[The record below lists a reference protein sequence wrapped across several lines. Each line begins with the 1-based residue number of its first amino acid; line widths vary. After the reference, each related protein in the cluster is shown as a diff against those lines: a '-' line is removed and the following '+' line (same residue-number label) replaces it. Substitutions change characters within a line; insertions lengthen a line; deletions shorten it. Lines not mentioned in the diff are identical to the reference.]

1 MSLLSKKI
9 ALSVTPAGATLSCS
23 DVEAFMQATLG
34 IAMTRWTG
42 RSNWSLTC
50 DEVVLQPAKVTFND
64 KNETDACLIK
74 TDDQAWLIHFDV
86 PQSLE
91 KMATANALGI
101 ASGDIS
107 EALKGFSK
115 VHSRVLAHT
124 FFENI
129 EGTVTEDTAEVQWMS
144 PKVTKIHCLQ
154 APETWFCVSVWT
166 AYDAVEEKEYSLT
179 ITLDRR
185 VFPDIVDA
193 TDSEKRPPD
202 LHSLEKRLGPCRLPV
217 RVVGGNVTLSIADCM
232 KLEIGQIFGLPE
244 IDFNAV
250 DMKMPSS
257 DDILVQ
263 ATLGNHFGSKAVRLS
278 SGIHDDFLVR
288 YAAELEPS

>member
-1 MSLLSKKI
+1 VSLLSKKI

-23 DVEAFMQATLG
+23 D
-34 IAMTRWTG
+34 
-42 RSNWSLTC
+42 
-50 DEVVLQPAKVTFND
+50 
-64 KNETDACLIK
+64 
-74 TDDQAWLIHFDV
+74 WLIHFDV

-166 AYDAVEEKEYSLT
+166 AYDAVEEKELSWMLQIQKKSLL
-179 ITLDRR
+179 ICIVLRR
-185 VFPDIVDA
+185 GWA
-193 TDSEKRPPD
+193 HAGYR
-202 LHSLEKRLGPCRLPV
+202 
-217 RVVGGNVTLSIADCM
+217 
-232 KLEIGQIFGLPE
+232 
-244 IDFNAV
+244 
-250 DMKMPSS
+250 
-257 DDILVQ
+257 
-263 ATLGNHFGSKAVRLS
+263 FGSSV
-278 SGIHDDFLVR
+278 
-288 YAAELEPS
+288 ET